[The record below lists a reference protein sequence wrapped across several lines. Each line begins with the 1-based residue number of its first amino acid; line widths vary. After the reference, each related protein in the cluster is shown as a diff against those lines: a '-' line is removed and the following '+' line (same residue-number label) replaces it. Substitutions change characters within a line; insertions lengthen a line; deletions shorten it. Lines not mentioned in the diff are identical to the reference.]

1 MQLLRENGTISVN
14 DIIDRFG
21 VSEATA
27 RRDLEALERDKKLLR
42 TFGGAILE
50 TVRTEI
56 PFFAKMDMNP
66 EEKSEIAKKALTL
79 IQEGDV
85 IGLTGGSTNM
95 FIARLLRQRAFER
108 LTVVTNAI
116 NIAYELAGQPGLQ
129 LIVTGGIIR
138 TQSFELSGPLAD
150 LTLGQL
156 TIQKTFMGAD
166 GVSLTRGITTFDEL
180 EAHTNRMMMRHSLE
194 TYVVA
199 DYTKLGRDSIFL
211 IDEIAAITALL
222 TDSHPHTDIRRM
234 LASSGVTVL

>member
-1 MQLLRENGTISVN
+1 MLRDSGTISVG

-27 RRDLEALERDKKLLR
+27 RRDLEALEQGKKLIR
-42 TFGGAILE
+42 TFGGAVLE
-50 TVRTEI
+50 TVRTET
-56 PFFAKMDMNP
+56 PFFAKMEMNP
-66 EEKSEIAKKALTL
+66 EEKGEIARKALSL
-79 IQEGDV
+79 IHEGDV
-85 IGLTGGSTNM
+85 VGLTGGSTNM
-95 FIARLLRQRAFER
+95 FIARQIRQRAFER
-108 LTVVTNAI
+108 LTIVTNAI

-138 TQSFELSGPLAD
+138 TQSFELSGPLSD

-166 GVSLTRGITTFDEL
+166 GVSLARGITTFDEL
-180 EAHTNRMMMRHSLE
+180 EAHTNRMMMRHSLQ

-222 TDSHPHTDIRRM
+222 TDSHPNAGMRKM
-234 LASSGVTVL
+234 LADAGVAIM